1 MHRVD
6 RTARRRWI
14 WVTISCTR
22 GRVQCY
28 KAGGLNSQSTPPDA
42 STHLPQV
49 PPGFT
54 ILKLKARNARMLRLP
69 RNALLTSALCEGLIM
84 RHNHFN
90 LSGLFDLIGNEPASI
105 TRDLTAFSWLETC
118 KPAEQTHP
126 RTQARRRSANSGSQP
141 LSSVNGCSSP
151 TSAASKLA
159 PENPN

>member
-1 MHRVD
+1 MLQGRWLEQSVY
-6 RTARRRWI
+6 TTRRINASATGSAWLHDPQAEG
-14 WVTISCTR
+14 TECTH
-22 GRVQCY
+22 
-28 KAGGLNSQSTPPDA
+28 A
-42 STHLPQV
+42 STAEECL
-49 PPGFT
+49 
-54 ILKLKARNARMLRLP
+54 
-69 RNALLTSALCEGLIM
+69 ALSALCEGLIM

>member
-14 WVTISCTR
+14 WVTISCTS
-22 GRVQCY
+22 GRVQSC
-28 KAGGLNSQSTPPDA
+28 KAGGLNSQSAPRDA

-49 PPGFT
+49 PPGSR

-69 RNALLTSALCEGLIM
+69 KNAVLSLLSARGLIM

-105 TRDLTAFSWLETC
+105 TRHLTASNWLETC

-126 RTQARRRSANSGSQP
+126 RTQAPRRSANSGSQP

-151 TSAASKLA
+151 TSAASRLA